1 MTKGQMK
8 SVQNKITSL
17 EKILMRDLDE
27 QEVDYLT
34 NHSVNEFLYE
44 VLGFDQEDLLVLLRI
59 KKIISDW
66 CTRPAGEINTI
77 EEDMNF
83 FFDSNEFENEDVD
96 INFFKD
102 TSHRINRKVSDVLSS
117 IIGELQ
123 NEQRKYVKKEEGA
136 NNIEITSNVETG
148 PKEFEFDENDEV
160 EDDDFESDVIEDD
173 TTSIYDLIPENSKKW
188 AEKLTIQEV
197 MEAMDT
203 AISVIADEYLDKGIT
218 DPDKIDQNEI
228 TGEWVD
234 QIKDL
239 AIEKFVQILNSG
251 ETVEFEDEEIQAEV
265 LDYLYNHNYK
275 VKSINNKVSL
285 L

>member
-34 NHSVNEFLYE
+34 NHSVNEVLYE
-44 VLGFDQEDLLVLLRI
+44 VLGFDQADLLVLLRI

-160 EDDDFESDVIEDD
+160 KDDDFEGDVIEDD
-173 TTSIYDLIPENSKKW
+173 TTSIYDLIPDNSKKW

>member
-1 MTKGQMK
+1 
-8 SVQNKITSL
+8 
-17 EKILMRDLDE
+17 
-27 QEVDYLT
+27 
-34 NHSVNEFLYE
+34 
-44 VLGFDQEDLLVLLRI
+44 
-59 KKIISDW
+59 
-66 CTRPAGEINTI
+66 
-77 EEDMNF
+77 
-83 FFDSNEFENEDVD
+83 
-96 INFFKD
+96 
-102 TSHRINRKVSDVLSS
+102 
-117 IIGELQ
+117 
-123 NEQRKYVKKEEGA
+123 
-136 NNIEITSNVETG
+136 
-148 PKEFEFDENDEV
+148 
-160 EDDDFESDVIEDD
+160 
-173 TTSIYDLIPENSKKW
+173 
-188 AEKLTIQEV
+188 
-197 MEAMDT
+197 MDT

>member
-1 MTKGQMK
+1 M
-8 SVQNKITSL
+8 
-17 EKILMRDLDE
+17 
-27 QEVDYLT
+27 
-34 NHSVNEFLYE
+34 
-44 VLGFDQEDLLVLLRI
+44 
-59 KKIISDW
+59 
-66 CTRPAGEINTI
+66 
-77 EEDMNF
+77 
-83 FFDSNEFENEDVD
+83 
-96 INFFKD
+96 
-102 TSHRINRKVSDVLSS
+102 
-117 IIGELQ
+117 
-123 NEQRKYVKKEEGA
+123 
-136 NNIEITSNVETG
+136 
-148 PKEFEFDENDEV
+148 
-160 EDDDFESDVIEDD
+160 EDDAFEGDVIEDD

-203 AISVIADEYLDKGIT
+203 AISVIADEYLNKGIT

-251 ETVEFEDEEIQAEV
+251 ETIEFEDDEIQTEV